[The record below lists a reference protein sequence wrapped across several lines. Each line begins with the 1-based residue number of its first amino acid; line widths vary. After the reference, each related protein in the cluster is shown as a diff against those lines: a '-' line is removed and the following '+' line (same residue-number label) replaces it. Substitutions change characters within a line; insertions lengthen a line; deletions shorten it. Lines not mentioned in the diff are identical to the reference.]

1 MNTFASLLTPGQ
13 VEQIHAASLEIL
25 EKVGMLVRHEKAR
38 QIFSKHGCLVNSE
51 THIVR
56 FPPAV
61 VDEFRGFFPPTFTF
75 RGRDPKYD
83 RILPEDSPVMVTASS
98 APNIID
104 PVTGKERRSTSAD
117 IARIAHLVQESPGY
131 DVFSV
136 STLADDAPPK
146 QFSLSRLYPA
156 LKYCLKPVR
165 INSTDLDDSEMI
177 LRLGFEIA
185 GSEAAYREHP
195 FITHHFCPVVSPL
208 TMDYASTEMLIYFC
222 EQKLPVYPTIVPN
235 AGLTSPMSLAGTLA
249 QGNAEFLAAACLMQ
263 MVQPGTPLIYAT
275 LPTVADMRSGAYASG
290 GIECGM
296 LHMAC
301 AQMARYYTVPTG
313 GYVGLTNSKV
323 NDAQAGYETGMSST
337 AGVLAGMDM
346 LNMNGLLDAL
356 KVFDFGK
363 AIIDD
368 EIALMLKRIKQ
379 GFDFGEA
386 EFGLD
391 VIAQVGPGGS
401 FMVHPH
407 TIKRM
412 KTTGLLTK
420 LADRNAREN
429 WENKGSLD
437 THTRA
442 MQRVR
447 EILTRPS
454 SAGFSKEVDDRIR
467 AAFKGLVPGNLE
479 VPAGWK

>member
-1 MNTFASLLTPGQ
+1 
-13 VEQIHAASLEIL
+13 
-25 EKVGMLVRHEKAR
+25 
-38 QIFSKHGCLVNSE
+38 
-51 THIVR
+51 
-56 FPPAV
+56 
-61 VDEFRGFFPPTFTF
+61 
-75 RGRDPKYD
+75 
-83 RILPEDSPVMVTASS
+83 
-98 APNIID
+98 
-104 PVTGKERRSTSAD
+104 
-117 IARIAHLVQESPGY
+117 
-131 DVFSV
+131 
-136 STLADDAPPK
+136 
-146 QFSLSRLYPA
+146 
-156 LKYCLKPVR
+156 
-165 INSTDLDDSEMI
+165 
-177 LRLGFEIA
+177 
-185 GSEAAYREHP
+185 
-195 FITHHFCPVVSPL
+195 
-208 TMDYASTEMLIYFC
+208 
-222 EQKLPVYPTIVPN
+222 
-235 AGLTSPMSLAGTLA
+235 
-249 QGNAEFLAAACLMQ
+249 MQ
-263 MVQPGTPLIYAT
+263 MVHPGTPLIYAT

-301 AQMARYYTVPTG
+301 AQMARHYNVPTG
-313 GYVGLTNSKV
+313 GYVGLTNSKL

-363 AIIDD
+363 AVIDD

-379 GFDFGEA
+379 GFEFGEA
-386 EFGLD
+386 ELGLD

-412 KTTGLLTK
+412 KTTGLITK

-429 WENKGSLD
+429 WESKGSQD

-454 SAGFSKEVDDRIR
+454 SVGFSKEVDDRIR
-467 AAFKGLVPGNLE
+467 AAFNGLVPGNLE
-479 VPAGWK
+479 APAGWK